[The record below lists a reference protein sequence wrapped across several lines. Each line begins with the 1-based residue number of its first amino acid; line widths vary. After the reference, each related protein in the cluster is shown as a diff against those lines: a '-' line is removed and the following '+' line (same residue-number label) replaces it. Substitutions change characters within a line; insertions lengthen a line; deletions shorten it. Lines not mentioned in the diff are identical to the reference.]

1 MPESRKHYQGLALLA
16 DPMHA
21 YISFTVPY
29 EVSGKPP
36 EVTEKDLIDTP
47 WVQRLRYIHQ
57 LQSARWVYP
66 GAEHSRFQ
74 HSLGVMHVAGR
85 FAKQLY
91 PSLREVEPSCPSFPY
106 IEELLRVSGLLHD
119 VGHGPFGHFFDHNH
133 LAQYGLGHEAV
144 GQQIILR
151 ELGEHLRG
159 LRRSPSGAF
168 AAGEVLEPEYVAYLM
183 QKKAA
188 GGDHMPPW
196 LRHLKPVLSGMY
208 TADNLDYVLRD
219 AYMCGVAI
227 GPVDLE
233 RLLHYTVITPAGLT
247 LHRAGI
253 GALTMFLTARLYLYT
268 HVYFHRTT
276 RALDL
281 HLREIFPATMH
292 HLFPGN
298 PLDRLDRYV
307 RFTDWFL
314 LETVRNWLDDPLPA
328 KRALSAEWHRILQRE
343 VKWKMAYDAT
353 LSIRGHERQTARYLP
368 PEHLVARIRQAL
380 VPPYAELDFQLD
392 IAAQDPR
399 NLNPLAFGSGP
410 VHIYDPAT
418 DQVSTELLE
427 DILEH
432 IPARMVQYRLYTT
445 DPRCSH
451 ALAQACEVA
460 LRQASTGPC
469 TL

>member
-1 MPESRKHYQGLALLA
+1 
-16 DPMHA
+16 
-21 YISFTVPY
+21 
-29 EVSGKPP
+29 
-36 EVTEKDLIDTP
+36 
-47 WVQRLRYIHQ
+47 
-57 LQSARWVYP
+57 
-66 GAEHSRFQ
+66 
-74 HSLGVMHVAGR
+74 
-85 FAKQLY
+85 
-91 PSLREVEPSCPSFPY
+91 
-106 IEELLRVSGLLHD
+106 LRVSGLLHD

-196 LRHLKPVLSGMY
+196 LRYLKPVLSGMY

-353 LSIRGHERQTARYLP
+353 LSIRGHERQTARYLS

-380 VPPYAELDFQLD
+380 APPYAELDFQLD

-399 NLNPLAFGSGP
+399 NLNPLAFGTGP